1 MNRKFLA
8 VLLVFMFVVSCGSI
22 RKTGI
27 KFSEEE
33 LKNAEACRTIATNYL
48 EIWPI
53 QSGFIRGS
61 LGARIAMLPSQAIDA
76 MDELDALAAKPE
88 ALTDNDLGYSLG
100 LRLRMLD
107 EIVLEALKLYAP
119 DVFQMIGVLG
129 L

>member
-1 MNRKFLA
+1 
-8 VLLVFMFVVSCGSI
+8 MFVIGCGSI

-27 KFSEEE
+27 QFSEEE
-33 LKNAEACRTIATNYL
+33 LKNADACRTIATNYL

-53 QSGFIRGS
+53 QSGFIRGA
-61 LGARIAMLPSQAIDA
+61 LGVRIAMLPSQAIAA
-76 MDELDALAAKPE
+76 MDELDALAEKQE
-88 ALTDNDLGYSLG
+88 APTDKDLGYSLG